1 MIEKPICVY
10 TVFVESYEI
19 RAEGLDLKGVTWHPS
34 GFTFDLADD
43 EAELGDF
50 PRYLVIS
57 ILANPGDYEI
67 VVRHTDLGWEHRG
80 SFTIDPNQ
88 GESTT
93 YVVPSPIRFAV
104 LSEKLLN
111 QYSISLNGE
120 HVGYAYLYWTPVRV

>member
-1 MIEKPICVY
+1 MEPICLFA
-10 TVFVESYEI
+10 VFVQRYEFKSDGIDLES
-19 RAEGLDLKGVTWHPS
+19 VSTHPT

-43 EAELGDF
+43 EVELGDF
-50 PRYLVIS
+50 TRDLVIG

-80 SFTIDPNQ
+80 NFTIDPRE
-88 GESTT
+88 GEFAI
-93 YVVPSPIRFAV
+93 YVVTGPVRFVA

-120 HVGYAYLYWTPVRV
+120 QVGNAYLYWTPVLV